1 MFKKNKKEIFKVIH
15 FEGINEFMQ
24 NAPCEIE
31 VKEDTFEI
39 RNNMSKSI
47 ATLPKNKIQKLDYLL
62 EKDFMQKYHNC
73 NSENNKIPKYYFV
86 ITYTNKD
93 NENKYIAFWTTS
105 IDGMKLQKFVY
116 SFMSKNNTNNILL

>member
-1 MFKKNKKEIFKVIH
+1 MFKKNKKEIFKIIH

-31 VKEDTFEI
+31 VKEDIFEI
-39 RNNMSKSI
+39 RNNISKVI
-47 ATLPKNKIQKLDYLL
+47 VTLPKNRIQKLDFLL

-86 ITYTNKD
+86 ITYINKN
-93 NENKYIAFWTTS
+93 NESKYIAFWTTS
-105 IDGMKLQKFVY
+105 IDGLKLQKFIYNY
-116 SFMSKNNTNNILL
+116 SPSNNLNSISL

>member
-1 MFKKNKKEIFKVIH
+1 MFKKNKKEIFRVIH

-39 RNNMSKSI
+39 RNNMTKST
-47 ATLPKNKIQKLDYLL
+47 ATLPKNRIQKLDYLL

-73 NSENNKIPKYYFV
+73 NTENNKIPKYYFV

-93 NENKYIAFWTTS
+93 NENKYIVFGTTS
-105 IDGMKLQKFVY
+105 INGLKLQKFVY
-116 SFMSKNNTNNILL
+116 NFMPNNSSKNISL

>member
-1 MFKKNKKEIFKVIH
+1 MLKKNKKEIFKVIH

-31 VKEDTFEI
+31 VKEDAFEI
-39 RNNMSKSI
+39 RNNMTKSI

-73 NSENNKIPKYYFV
+73 NTENNKIPKYYFI

-93 NENKYIAFWTTS
+93 NESKYIAFWTTS
-105 IDGMKLQKFVY
+105 IDGLKLQKFVY
-116 SFMSKNNTNNILL
+116 NFMQNNSSRNISL